1 MIFGKIEYLNL
12 LPFHV
17 FMKRYARSSQ
27 QRHIL
32 NYKRGVPS
40 AINKS
45 FKTRRIDAAFISSI
59 SSKNCK
65 CTNLGILARKEVKSV
80 LLIPGKHKNDT
91 ESAISS
97 ISSKNCKCTNLGIL
111 ARKEVKS
118 VLLIPGKHNND
129 TESATSNVLAR
140 VLKQEGKVI
149 IGDKALKY
157 FLDSDNNAIDLA
169 KLWYQEHKLPFVF
182 ARLCYHGKT
191 KYYHRLSKKFLASPQ
206 KIPFYLLQKASS
218 STGIKASD
226 ILDYLQLIEY
236 KIDSPAE
243 LSLKRFLHLA
253 NTSS

>member
-91 ESAISS
+91 ESA
-97 ISSKNCKCTNLGIL
+97 
-111 ARKEVKS
+111 
-118 VLLIPGKHNND
+118 
-129 TESATSNVLAR
+129 TSNVLAR
-140 VLKQEGKVI
+140 VLRQEGKVI
-149 IGDKALKY
+149 IGDKALKH
-157 FLDSDNNAIDLA
+157 FLDSNDDAIDLA

-191 KYYHRLSKKFLASPQ
+191 KYYHKLSKKFLASPQ

-218 STGIKASD
+218 STDIKASD
-226 ILDYLQLIEY
+226 ILEYLQLIEY
-236 KIDSPAE
+236 KIDSRAE
-243 LSLKRFLHLA
+243 ISLKRFLHLA
-253 NTSS
+253 NTAS

>member
-80 LLIPGKHKNDT
+80 LVLPGKHKND
-91 ESAISS
+91 
-97 ISSKNCKCTNLGIL
+97 N
-111 ARKEVKS
+111 
-118 VLLIPGKHNND
+118 
-129 TESATSNVLAR
+129 ESATSNVLAR
-140 VLKQEGKVI
+140 VLRQEGEVI
-149 IGDKALKY
+149 IGDKALKH
-157 FLDSDNNAIDLA
+157 FLNSDDGAIDLA

-182 ARLCYHGKT
+182 ARLCYHGNT
-191 KYYHRLSKKFLASPQ
+191 KYYHKLSNKFLSSPQ

-218 STGIKASD
+218 STDIKASD

-236 KIDSPAE
+236 KIDSRAE

-253 NTSS
+253 NTTS

>member
-80 LLIPGKHKNDT
+80 LVLPGKHKND
-91 ESAISS
+91 
-97 ISSKNCKCTNLGIL
+97 N
-111 ARKEVKS
+111 
-118 VLLIPGKHNND
+118 
-129 TESATSNVLAR
+129 ESATSNVLAR
-140 VLKQEGKVI
+140 VLNQEGEVI
-149 IGDKALKY
+149 IGDKALKH
-157 FLDSDNNAIDLA
+157 FLDSGDDAIDLA

-191 KYYHRLSKKFLASPQ
+191 KYYHKLSKKFLASPQ
-206 KIPFYLLQKASS
+206 KIPFYLLQKAST
-218 STGIKASD
+218 STDIKAND

-236 KIDSPAE
+236 KIDSRAE

-253 NTSS
+253 NTAS